1 MSIWTRKKEMKKGK
15 SIKSL
20 SMVLVL
26 MLNILPVSA
35 AHFEPL
41 SQYIECEESYNVLSK
56 TQSNIKILALS
67 FGLWYDQGDSYT
79 VTTEMTQSVSN
90 SATFTIIPEFL
101 ELGYEVTYTSSY
113 SIGSTI
119 TNNLSYMRESALFR
133 IADVFAVTMF
143 VYVGYN
149 SCQIINTTKTVY
161 KGYNYSFK
169 N

>member
-1 MSIWTRKKEMKKGK
+1 MKKRK
-15 SIKSL
+15 FIISFSIISALAFSTL
-20 SMVLVL
+20 S
-26 MLNILPVSA
+26 VSA
-35 AHFEPL
+35 AQVKPL
-41 SQYIECEESYNVLSK
+41 VQYIECEGSYNALTK
-56 TQSNIKILALS
+56 TQSNIKILSLS
-67 FGLWYDQGDSYT
+67 FGLWYDPGDSYT
-79 VTTEMTQSVSN
+79 VTTQMTQSVSN
-90 SATFTIIPEFL
+90 GATFALIPEFL
-101 ELGYEVTYTSSY
+101 ELGYEVTYSSSY

-143 VYVGYN
+143 VYVGDN